1 MTIDRTNQTIKMK
14 VVQVLSKAD
23 SGNPKGGHALHIHL
37 YKCKVQNPD
46 DLYGSFDHDSDG
58 FH

>member
-1 MTIDRTNQTIKMK
+1 MVTGQTNQTITLKDR
-14 VVQVLSKAD
+14 QVRSKPD
-23 SGNPKGGHALHIHL
+23 SCNPEGVYALHTHL
-37 YKCKVQNPD
+37 CKCKVQNPD

>member
-1 MTIDRTNQTIKMK
+1 MTTDRTNQTITLKDG
-14 VVQVLSKAD
+14 QVRSKP
-23 SGNPKGGHALHIHL
+23 SSYTPEGRHTLHIHL
-37 YKCKVQNPD
+37 CYCKFQNHD

>member
-1 MTIDRTNQTIKMK
+1 MATDRTNQTITLKDG
-14 VVQVLSKAD
+14 QVRSNPD
-23 SGNPKGGHALHIHL
+23 SCNPYGGHAMHIHL
-37 YKCKVQNPD
+37 CKCKVQNPD